1 MASAED
7 TADWAGWAMA
17 GLALAGLAMAA
28 GQASAEA
35 SVCRCWLVPQAD
47 CC

>member
-1 MASAED
+1 MASEGD
-7 TADWAGWAMA
+7 MADWAGWATA
-17 GLALAGLAMAA
+17 GLALAGRAMAA

-35 SVCRCWLVPQAD
+35 SVCRCWLVLQAD